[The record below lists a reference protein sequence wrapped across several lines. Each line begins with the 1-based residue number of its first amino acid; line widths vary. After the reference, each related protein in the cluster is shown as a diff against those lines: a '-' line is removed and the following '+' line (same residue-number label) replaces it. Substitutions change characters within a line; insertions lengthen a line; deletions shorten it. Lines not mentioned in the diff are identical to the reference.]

1 LLNTENG
8 AQLVRHIPPHQAPAS
23 HIAQWV
29 ALGLLMLPHLVLF
42 GCAKKERIVPSLTHI
57 VAIAAGGYHTCA
69 LTDAGGIKCWGGNAY
84 GQLGDGSAIQRSIPV
99 DVVGFASGV
108 KAITTGGPYTCA
120 LTTAGAVKCWGRNYA
135 GQLGDGTDMP
145 RNIPVDVVGLNSGV
159 QAIAAGGHHT
169 CALTGARDVKC
180 WGSNGSGQ
188 VGDGTTVT
196 RRTPVEVVGLPS
208 AVQAIATGGHHTCV
222 ITEAGGVKCWGGN
235 ESGEL
240 GNETTRDSN
249 TPADVAGL
257 TSGAKALA
265 TGGHHSCVLTET
277 GGVKCWGNDSHGQLG
292 NGLRTNS
299 TVPLNV
305 AGLMSG
311 VIAIA
316 AGVGSVR
323 GLETF
328 AGAHTCVLT
337 RAGGVKCWGNNDDG
351 QLGEGRAV
359 DRDTPV
365 DVVGLTKGVKGIA
378 VGAHHSCAL
387 TTAGTV
393 KCWGD
398 NSQGQLGN
406 GTNTDSPLPV
416 DVVTF

>member
-1 LLNTENG
+1 M
-8 AQLVRHIPPHQAPAS
+8 RHIPPLEAPAS

-42 GCAKKERIVPSLTHI
+42 GCAKKDRIVPSLTRI
-57 VAIAAGGYHTCA
+57 AAIAAGGYHTCA

-84 GQLGDGSAIQRSIPV
+84 GQLGDGSTIQRSVPV
-99 DVVGFASGV
+99 DVVGFASGA

-120 LTTAGAVKCWGRNYA
+120 LTTVGAVKCWGRNYA
-135 GQLGDGTDMP
+135 GQLGDGTDLP
-145 RNIPVDVVGLNSGV
+145 RNIPVDVVGLTNGV
-159 QAIAAGGHHT
+159 RAIAAGGHHT
-169 CALTGARDVKC
+169 CALTEARDVKC

-188 VGDGTTVT
+188 LGDGTSVT

-240 GNETTRDSN
+240 GNETTRESY
-249 TPADVAGL
+249 TPSDVLGL
-257 TSGAKALA
+257 TREAKALA
-265 TGGHHSCVLTET
+265 AGGHHSCVLTET
-277 GGVKCWGNDSHGQLG
+277 GRVKCWGNDSHGQLG
-292 NGLRTNS
+292 DGLRTNS
-299 TVPLNV
+299 TVPLDL
-305 AGLMSG
+305 AGLVSS

-323 GLETF
+323 GLETY

-337 RAGGVKCWGNNDDG
+337 RAGGVKCWGNNDVG

-365 DVVGLTKGVKGIA
+365 DVVGLTRGIKGIA

-387 TTAGTV
+387 TTTGTV

-406 GTNTDSPLPV
+406 GTTTDSPLPV
-416 DVVTF
+416 DVLTSRHD

>member
-1 LLNTENG
+1 
-8 AQLVRHIPPHQAPAS
+8 VRHISPLQVPAT

-29 ALGLLMLPHLVLF
+29 SIGLLIFSHLVLF
-42 GCAKKERIVPSLTHI
+42 GCAKKGRIVPSLTRI
-57 VAIAAGGYHTCA
+57 EAIAAGGYHTCA
-69 LTDAGGIKCWGGNAY
+69 LTDAGGVKCWGGNAY
-84 GQLGDGSAIQRSIPV
+84 GQLGDGSAIQRNVPV

-108 KAITTGGPYTCA
+108 TAITTGGPYSCA
-120 LTTAGAVKCWGRNYA
+120 LTTVGAVKCWGRNYA
-135 GQLGDGTDMP
+135 GQLGDGTDVP
-145 RNIPVDVVGLNSGV
+145 RDIPVDVVGFTSEV

-169 CALTGARDVKC
+169 CALTEARDVKC

-196 RRTPVEVVGLPS
+196 RRTPVDVVGLPS

-222 ITEAGGVKCWGGN
+222 ITEADGVKCWGGN

-240 GNETTRDSN
+240 GNETTRNSN
-249 TPADVAGL
+249 TPVDVLGL

-265 TGGHHSCVLTET
+265 TGGYHSCVLTET
-277 GGVKCWGNDSHGQLG
+277 GRVKCWGNNSHGQLG

-305 AGLMSG
+305 DGLMSG

-337 RAGGVKCWGNNDDG
+337 TAGGVRCWGNNDVG

-365 DVVGLTKGVKGIA
+365 DVVGLTRGIKGIA

-387 TTAGTV
+387 TTTGTV

-406 GTNTDSPLPV
+406 GTTTDSPFPV
-416 DVVTF
+416 DVVTSWHD